1 MVATH
6 YRWDFIGLSTD
17 DKPTSETSEKVVN
30 GSTFYCSDT
39 SKLYVYCDGT
49 WYERKPL
56 GSGGGGT
63 TYTAGNGI
71 DITSDVISVDTTTIQ
86 EKLTAGEGIT
96 IAGNIISAIGGSGGD
111 FKTLTTADNNWNKN
125 TSTTEDPN
133 SIALWLL
140 PDGIYSYDTSKVD
153 PRYTTGSSSSSGV
166 SSTGA
171 VIVSTG
177 GTHREMLFFEGNN
190 LYFVSTLTETG
201 ISDSTRR
208 QIIKENNVKNNL
220 TTTAAGSVLDARQG
234 KELKALIDALDQ
246 RVTALGG

>member
-71 DITSDVISVDTTTIQ
+71 EITNHKISVDTDTIQ
-86 EKLTAGEGIT
+86 EKLTAGDNIT
-96 IAGNIISAIGGSGGD
+96 ILNNVISATASGGGGT
-111 FKTLTTADNNWNKN
+111 KTLTTADYNWNIN
-125 TSTTEDPN
+125 TQSPTDPN
-133 SIALWLL
+133 CVGLWLL
-140 PDGIYSYDTSKVD
+140 NDGVYAYD
-153 PRYTTGSSSSSGV
+153 SSVNVYYQNGGFKNGNGVAYVATSSGSANMV
-166 SSTGA
+166 MIESNTIYYASVDKSTGLA
-171 VIVSTG
+171 VQS
-177 GTHREMLFFEGNN
+177 RKKL
-190 LYFVSTLTETG
+190 
-201 ISDSTRR
+201 
-208 QIIKENNVKNNL
+208 IKENDVKNNL
-220 TTTAAGSVLDARQG
+220 ITSSAGSVLDARQG